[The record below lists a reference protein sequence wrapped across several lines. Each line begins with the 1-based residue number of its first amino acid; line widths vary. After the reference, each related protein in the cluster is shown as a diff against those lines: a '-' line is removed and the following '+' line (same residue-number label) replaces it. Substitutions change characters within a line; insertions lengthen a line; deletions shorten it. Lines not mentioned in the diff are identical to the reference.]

1 MTAKQK
7 ANQARFKKVVAE
19 AKKLRTK
26 NPKLTQAQAV
36 KQAWAISYSKKD
48 ISVGANPMDKGR
60 KVEIRP
66 ASAKSK
72 KFIVWDIKSNQ
83 IFANEKFNSY
93 QDAIDF
99 VNQNKMIISGGN
111 VPISKYNV
119 GDEVFSYQNKTYKAP
134 IAYIKFVPW
143 EGLSK
148 PNSKDKYVYKLKLK
162 DGYSNYINE
171 ESLSKKSIGGMPTKV
186 KANKGKRTSE
196 MHTDT
201 KSHNVNIRVMSG
213 VKRKRSIG
221 DLPTYKDKDA
231 AREIE
236 LYADND
242 SQLYFQMKRPILI
255 NLGNKYKKGTYS
267 IEKAAKLWRY
277 FIDAALKKYNKE
289 FGSRGD
295 KWFELLNTHDRQL
308 LALEYAQATKDEF
321 DLGNFTN

>member
-19 AKKLRTK
+19 AKKLRKK

-36 KQAWAISYSKKD
+36 KQAWAIQINKENKNPINRVKKYID
-48 ISVGANPMDKGR
+48 EAKEGIKRGYYGTEYKKKR
-60 KVEIRP
+60 K
-66 ASAKSK
+66 KL
-72 KFIVWDIKSNQ
+72 
-83 IFANEKFNSY
+83 
-93 QDAIDF
+93 
-99 VNQNKMIISGGN
+99 GN
-111 VPISKYNV
+111 VPLSKFEV
-119 GDEVFSYQNKTYKAP
+119 GDNVYSYQNKTYKAP
-134 IAYIKFVPW
+134 IAYKKFVPW
-143 EGLSK
+143 ESLIK

-171 ESLSKKSIGGMPTKV
+171 ESLSKKSIGNMPTKV
-186 KANKGKRTSE
+186 KAKKGKRTSE

-236 LYADND
+236 LYADSD

>member
-19 AKKLRTK
+19 AKKLRKK

-36 KQAWAISYSKKD
+36 KQAWAMTYSKKD
-48 ISVGANPMDKGR
+48 VSVGAT
-60 KVEIRP
+60 
-66 ASAKSK
+66 K
-72 KFIVWDIKSNQ
+72 K
-83 IFANEKFNSY
+83 
-93 QDAIDF
+93 
-99 VNQNKMIISGGN
+99 
-111 VPISKYNV
+111 
-119 GDEVFSYQNKTYKAP
+119 KTTK
-134 IAYIKFVPW
+134 
-143 EGLSK
+143 
-148 PNSKDKYVYKLKLK
+148 
-162 DGYSNYINE
+162 
-171 ESLSKKSIGGMPTKV
+171 KKSIPK
-186 KANKGKRTSE
+186 KKSAKKSSSY
-196 MHTDT
+196 HKDT

-221 DLPTYKDKDA
+221 NLPTYKDKDA